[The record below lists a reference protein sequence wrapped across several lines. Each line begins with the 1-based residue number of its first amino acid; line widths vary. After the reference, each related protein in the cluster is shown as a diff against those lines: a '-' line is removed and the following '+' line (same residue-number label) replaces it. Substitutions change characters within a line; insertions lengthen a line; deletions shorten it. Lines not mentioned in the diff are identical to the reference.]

1 MVCSAAVQILRS
13 WQPVRP
19 SRRRAAGL
27 PAETT
32 SRIRRSLAATLSGSV
47 EAAAGRGRA
56 GGVWQGGGVR
66 RAATGD
72 ASRVD
77 VPISGISLM
86 GVMDGMAMHKYM

>member
-1 MVCSAAVQILRS
+1 MS
-13 WQPVRP
+13 
-19 SRRRAAGL
+19 SRDDK
-27 PAETT
+27 
-32 SRIRRSLAATLSGSV
+32 
-47 EAAAGRGRA
+47 
-56 GGVWQGGGVR
+56 GGGVR